1 MTEPQP
7 KITRD
12 DLEQKF
18 KSLQDDIQGVTDRN
32 KTSITTYAAIAGG
45 VVVIVAYALGRRS
58 GRKPVSYTHLT
69 LPTKRIV

>member
-32 KTSITTYAAIAGG
+32 KTSIATYAAIAGG
-45 VVVIVAYALGRRS
+45 VVVIITYALGRRS
-58 GRKPVSYTHLT
+58 GRKRRSVLEI
-69 LPTKRIV
+69 RQ

>member
-12 DLEQKF
+12 ELEQKF

-32 KTSITTYAAIAGG
+32 KTSIATYAAIAGG
-45 VVVIVAYALGRRS
+45 VVVIIAYALGRRS
-58 GRKPVSYTHLT
+58 GRKRRSVLEI
-69 LPTKRIV
+69 RQ

>member
-1 MTEPQP
+1 MTEPRP

-18 KSLQDDIQGVTDRN
+18 KSLQDDIQGATDRN
-32 KTSITTYAAIAGG
+32 KTSIATYAAIAGG

-58 GRKPVSYTHLT
+58 GRKRRSVLEI
-69 LPTKRIV
+69 RR